1 MRKTWN
7 REVSGDVQYA
17 LKPYWMF
24 GSSTNI
30 ATHGSPYPYDTQV
43 PILMWGP
50 RWVKPGAVASRVEVA
65 DIAPT
70 LAQVLGI
77 PAPPASEGRPLP
89 WARPEPA
96 ADASA
101 RARSPWRYKLH

>member
-30 ATHGSPYPYDTQV
+30 ATHGSPYPYDTGV
-43 PILMWGP
+43 PILMS
-50 RWVKPGAVASRVEVA
+50 VSYTHLTL
-65 DIAPT
+65 PT
-70 LAQVLGI
+70 TICSV
-77 PAPPASEGRPLP
+77 
-89 WARPEPA
+89 
-96 ADASA
+96 
-101 RARSPWRYKLH
+101 

>member
-30 ATHGSPYPYDTQV
+30 ATHGSPYPYDTRC
-43 PILMWGP
+43 P
-50 RWVKPGAVASRVEVA
+50 S
-65 DIAPT
+65 
-70 LAQVLGI
+70 
-77 PAPPASEGRPLP
+77 
-89 WARPEPA
+89 
-96 ADASA
+96 
-101 RARSPWRYKLH
+101 